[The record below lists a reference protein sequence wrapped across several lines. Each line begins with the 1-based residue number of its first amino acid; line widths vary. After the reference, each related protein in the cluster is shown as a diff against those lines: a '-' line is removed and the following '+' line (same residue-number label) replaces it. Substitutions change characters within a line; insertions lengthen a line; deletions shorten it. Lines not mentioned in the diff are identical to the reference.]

1 MTLYYTENIAIPF
14 SGVKRY
20 FNLRQL
26 CGVVKY
32 PEVNSVY
39 SVSNALRG
47 VGAGCDGFRDE

>member
-39 SVSNALRG
+39 SVSLVAMAL
-47 VGAGCDGFRDE
+47 AMSDG